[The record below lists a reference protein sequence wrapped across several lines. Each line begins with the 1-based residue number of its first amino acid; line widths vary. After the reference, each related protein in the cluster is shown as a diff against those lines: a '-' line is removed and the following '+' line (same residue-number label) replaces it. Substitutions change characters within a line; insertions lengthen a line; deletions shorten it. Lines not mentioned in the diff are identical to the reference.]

1 MFTYKIYARQ
11 ELSSLKSITATQFS
25 ATMLHR
31 QGLIYHPLPHIVKAM
46 CGRFTLTLLLAELEK
61 RFFIDEIMA
70 SLQPRYNIAPTQNVA
85 VIINKENPGRVL
97 TQMRWGLIPSWA
109 DDPKIGSRMINAR
122 AETVAEKPSFKKLL
136 VQKRCLIP
144 ADGFYEWKK
153 NGKVKT
159 PLRIT
164 LQDEKPFAFAGLWEK
179 WTDPKTKLEIHSCT
193 IITCEANSF
202 LQAIHD
208 RMPVILKKE
217 AEDVWLDG
225 SIVEPAQLTK
235 LLVPFPAKEM
245 RAYPVSSLVNSPSY
259 DGPECVKPME
269 PA

>member
-1 MFTYKIYARQ
+1 
-11 ELSSLKSITATQFS
+11 LSRLKSIASTKYS
-25 ATMLHR
+25 VIKLHR
-31 QGLIYHPLPHIVKAM
+31 LGLIYGALPHIVRGM

-70 SLQPRYNIAPTQNVA
+70 SIQPRYNIAPTQNVA
-85 VIINKENPGRVL
+85 VIINKENSGRVL
-97 TQMRWGLIPSWA
+97 TEMRWGLIPSWA
-109 DDPKIGSRMINAR
+109 DDPKIGNRMINAR
-122 AETVAEKPSFKKLL
+122 AETLAEKPAFKRLL
-136 VQKRCLIP
+136 AKRRCLIP

-164 LQDEKPFAFAGLWEK
+164 LKDKKPYVFAGLWDSWNK
-179 WTDPKTKLEIHSCT
+179 NPKGETVNSCT

-202 LQAIHD
+202 MQAIHD

-245 RAYPVSSLVNSPSY
+245 IAYPVSSVVNSPTY

-269 PA
+269 SV